1 MSQDIRNKNFNAQ
14 KPPEPF
20 LGPIYSGSR
29 TFWDLKKCF
38 WVFLQLNFG
47 VRGHQCCQNGL
58 FCIILIFCFPELQIT
73 FFYGPDGSGWV
84 HMKGNGPLS
93 VSEVQERPDMV
104 KYAHSTVSEKP
115 TLKGGQVSLRSN
127 IKNEVSK
134 NFAQTN
140 FFQDS
145 IYISL
150 GKYAFLHG

>member
-1 MSQDIRNKNFNAQ
+1 MSQDIRNKNFNAP

-47 VRGHQCCQNGL
+47 VRGHQSCQNGL

-84 HMKGNGPLS
+84 QMKGNGPLS

-115 TLKGGQVSLRSN
+115 TNNIQKQILRLFCA
-127 IKNEVSK
+127 VH
-134 NFAQTN
+134 
-140 FFQDS
+140 FFYLTLS
-145 IYISL
+145 GLSCTSETESGPLPFI
-150 GKYAFLHG
+150 

>member
-1 MSQDIRNKNFNAQ
+1 MGNFFFNVQ
-14 KPPEPF
+14 KPPKTHPW
-20 LGPIYSGSR
+20 PICSRSR

-47 VRGHQCCQNGL
+47 VRGHQSCQNGL

-84 HMKGNGPLS
+84 QMKGNGPLS

-115 TLKGGQVSLRSN
+115 TNNIQKQILRLFCA
-127 IKNEVSK
+127 VH
-134 NFAQTN
+134 
-140 FFQDS
+140 FFYLTLS
-145 IYISL
+145 GLSCTSETESGPLPFI
-150 GKYAFLHG
+150 